1 MKKEPLIILTGP
13 TAVGKTELSIALAKA
28 VNGEIISADSMQ
40 VYRYMDIG
48 TAKIMPEEMDGIPHH
63 LIDVLDPKEPFNVV
77 LFKELATKA
86 MDDIY
91 ARGRI
96 PVIVGGTGFYIQAVL
111 YDIHFDENDDDKS
124 YRTYLEQLAEKSELS
139 SNYIGM
145 VERGLKEPGLA
156 TIVKLLNALN
166 ISADTL
172 LCDLVPS
179 ASHVTDDE
187 ICKRLEGL
195 TPIQKKAALDLLD
208 TYISNLPYL
217 TNEE

>member
-1 MKKEPLIILTGP
+1 M
-13 TAVGKTELSIALAKA
+13 
-28 VNGEIISADSMQ
+28 
-40 VYRYMDIG
+40 
-48 TAKIMPEEMDGIPHH
+48 
-63 LIDVLDPKEPFNVV
+63 
-77 LFKELATKA
+77 KELFGQ
-86 MDDIY
+86 
-91 ARGRI
+91 RLREQRI
-96 PVIVGGTGFYIQAVL
+96 KHGLT
-111 YDIHFDENDDDKS
+111 
-124 YRTYLEQLAEKSELS
+124 LEQLAEKSELS

-187 ICKRLEGL
+187 IRKRLEGL

-208 TYISNLPYL
+208 TYISNLPL
-217 TNEE
+217 PHKRRINRKLCKRIG

>member
-1 MKKEPLIILTGP
+1 M
-13 TAVGKTELSIALAKA
+13 
-28 VNGEIISADSMQ
+28 
-40 VYRYMDIG
+40 
-48 TAKIMPEEMDGIPHH
+48 
-63 LIDVLDPKEPFNVV
+63 
-77 LFKELATKA
+77 KELFGQ
-86 MDDIY
+86 
-91 ARGRI
+91 RLREQRI
-96 PVIVGGTGFYIQAVL
+96 KHGLT
-111 YDIHFDENDDDKS
+111 
-124 YRTYLEQLAEKSELS
+124 LEQLAEKSELS

-187 ICKRLEGL
+187 IRKRLEGL

-208 TYISNLPYL
+208 TYISNLQTL
-217 TNEE
+217 QAHRLKFSRCAFLLHSFRL

>member
-1 MKKEPLIILTGP
+1 M
-13 TAVGKTELSIALAKA
+13 
-28 VNGEIISADSMQ
+28 
-40 VYRYMDIG
+40 
-48 TAKIMPEEMDGIPHH
+48 
-63 LIDVLDPKEPFNVV
+63 
-77 LFKELATKA
+77 KELFGQ
-86 MDDIY
+86 
-91 ARGRI
+91 RLREQRI
-96 PVIVGGTGFYIQAVL
+96 KHGWT
-111 YDIHFDENDDDKS
+111 
-124 YRTYLEQLAEKSELS
+124 LEQLAEKSELS

-187 ICKRLEGL
+187 IRKRLEGL

-217 TNEE
+217 QTKNKSQTLQAHRLKFSRCAFLFHSFRL

>member
-1 MKKEPLIILTGP
+1 M
-13 TAVGKTELSIALAKA
+13 
-28 VNGEIISADSMQ
+28 
-40 VYRYMDIG
+40 
-48 TAKIMPEEMDGIPHH
+48 
-63 LIDVLDPKEPFNVV
+63 
-77 LFKELATKA
+77 KELFGQ
-86 MDDIY
+86 
-91 ARGRI
+91 RLREQRI
-96 PVIVGGTGFYIQAVL
+96 KHRLT
-111 YDIHFDENDDDKS
+111 
-124 YRTYLEQLAEKSELS
+124 LEQLAEKSELS

-195 TPIQKKAALDLLD
+195 TPIQKRQHSTCWTPISPISLTSQTRNKPQTLQAHRLKSSRCAFLLH
-208 TYISNLPYL
+208 SFRL
-217 TNEE
+217 

>member
-1 MKKEPLIILTGP
+1 M
-13 TAVGKTELSIALAKA
+13 
-28 VNGEIISADSMQ
+28 
-40 VYRYMDIG
+40 
-48 TAKIMPEEMDGIPHH
+48 
-63 LIDVLDPKEPFNVV
+63 
-77 LFKELATKA
+77 KELFGQ
-86 MDDIY
+86 
-91 ARGRI
+91 RLREQRI
-96 PVIVGGTGFYIQAVL
+96 QHGLT
-111 YDIHFDENDDDKS
+111 
-124 YRTYLEQLAEKSELS
+124 LEQLAEKSELS

-179 ASHVTDDE
+179 ASHE

-195 TPIQKKAALDLLD
+195 NPIQKKAALDLLD
-208 TYISNLPYL
+208 TYIGNLPYL

>member
-1 MKKEPLIILTGP
+1 M
-13 TAVGKTELSIALAKA
+13 
-28 VNGEIISADSMQ
+28 
-40 VYRYMDIG
+40 
-48 TAKIMPEEMDGIPHH
+48 
-63 LIDVLDPKEPFNVV
+63 
-77 LFKELATKA
+77 KELFGQ
-86 MDDIY
+86 
-91 ARGRI
+91 RLREQRI
-96 PVIVGGTGFYIQAVL
+96 QHGLT
-111 YDIHFDENDDDKS
+111 
-124 YRTYLEQLAEKSELS
+124 LEQLAEKSELS

-208 TYISNLPYL
+208 TYIGNLPYL
-217 TNEE
+217 TNEEENHKLCKRIG

>member
-1 MKKEPLIILTGP
+1 M
-13 TAVGKTELSIALAKA
+13 
-28 VNGEIISADSMQ
+28 
-40 VYRYMDIG
+40 
-48 TAKIMPEEMDGIPHH
+48 
-63 LIDVLDPKEPFNVV
+63 
-77 LFKELATKA
+77 KELFGQ
-86 MDDIY
+86 
-91 ARGRI
+91 RLREQRI
-96 PVIVGGTGFYIQAVL
+96 KHGLT
-111 YDIHFDENDDDKS
+111 
-124 YRTYLEQLAEKSELS
+124 LEQLAEKSELS

-145 VERGLKEPGLA
+145 VERGLKEPG
-156 TIVKLLNALN
+156 IVKLLNALN

-187 ICKRLEGL
+187 IRKRLEGL

>member
-1 MKKEPLIILTGP
+1 M
-13 TAVGKTELSIALAKA
+13 
-28 VNGEIISADSMQ
+28 DSD
-40 VYRYMDIG
+40 YGSSGYS
-48 TAKIMPEEMDGIPHH
+48 T
-63 LIDVLDPKEPFNVV
+63 
-77 LFKELATKA
+77 
-86 MDDIY
+86 
-91 ARGRI
+91 
-96 PVIVGGTGFYIQAVL
+96 
-111 YDIHFDENDDDKS
+111 
-124 YRTYLEQLAEKSELS
+124 LEQLAEKSELS

-172 LCDLVPS
+172 LRDLVPS

-208 TYISNLPYL
+208 TYIGNLPYL

>member
-1 MKKEPLIILTGP
+1 MRLRYERAFWTE
-13 TAVGKTELSIALAKA
+13 TAGAAYKAWVDAGTTCGKIRAFLQL
-28 VNGEIISADSMQ
+28 
-40 VYRYMDIG
+40 YR
-48 TAKIMPEEMDGIPHH
+48 H
-63 LIDVLDPKEPFNVV
+63 
-77 LFKELATKA
+77 
-86 MDDIY
+86 
-91 ARGRI
+91 GR
-96 PVIVGGTGFYIQAVL
+96 A
-111 YDIHFDENDDDKS
+111 
-124 YRTYLEQLAEKSELS
+124 
-139 SNYIGM
+139 
-145 VERGLKEPGLA
+145 RGLKEPGLA

-187 ICKRLEGL
+187 IRKRLEGL

>member
-1 MKKEPLIILTGP
+1 M
-13 TAVGKTELSIALAKA
+13 
-28 VNGEIISADSMQ
+28 
-40 VYRYMDIG
+40 
-48 TAKIMPEEMDGIPHH
+48 
-63 LIDVLDPKEPFNVV
+63 
-77 LFKELATKA
+77 KELFGQ
-86 MDDIY
+86 
-91 ARGRI
+91 RLREQRI
-96 PVIVGGTGFYIQAVL
+96 KHGLT
-111 YDIHFDENDDDKS
+111 
-124 YRTYLEQLAEKSELS
+124 LEQLAEKSELS

-187 ICKRLEGL
+187 IRKRLEGL

-208 TYISNLPYL
+208 TYISNLPTSQTKNKSQTLQAHRLKFSRCAFLCIPFGYNHSYRMYYFL
-217 TNEE
+217 KN